1 MSIHKRIPA
10 LLLGVILLF
19 AGIPAGRISAQ
30 AADTTQQLNNIV
42 LFAQFPDADT
52 DNFMADKTD
61 TAIAIC
67 NDTSTPRSLTSYIDA
82 ISYGK
87 LHVNSYFPQ
96 LSDGV
101 IQPYVLQNSKAE
113 YTNYEQ
119 YAIEMVQNIRIP
131 DSIPLDG
138 NQDGMTDNITLVI
151 DGRAESMGDPLWA
164 KAFQVGG
171 LYLGDTPVGSIN
183 LMSSYTLL
191 SSTIFSG
198 VGTLCHEFL
207 HSIGYPDLYRKDSSS
222 GNPVGQWDL
231 MATNSIFLQYPLAY
245 QRYAVSGWLDA
256 KTITTAGTY
265 TLQPA
270 SSSTGDRLYLLKT
283 PFSDTEFFAVEY
295 RIPGKQYSEELDCKI
310 YGEGMVVYRV
320 NTAVQGNYRSDTD
333 GIYVF
338 RPDET
343 TLNAGGGDL
352 TRSCYGGKNAPDSIG
367 STDLESTF
375 ADGALVY
382 SDGTNS
388 GIALHDIQLNGDGTL
403 SFSADFA
410 DVSDRLLW
418 QNVDSVNF
426 PADQTGYDM
435 VTGDDGKL
443 YLLSANTDGATLYC
457 VENDTGKH
465 SADWL

>member
-1 MSIHKRIPA
+1 MLLLYTGSQTDACPFKNSLQVLAKKIRCEMIPQRIFSFFPLYLCQISHFFLQKCRKLWYNNYINGQLTLLDRSMTMSIHKRIPA

-283 PFSDTEFFAVEY
+283 PFQTRNFL
-295 RIPGKQYSEELDCKI
+295 RW
-310 YGEGMVVYRV
+310 
-320 NTAVQGNYRSDTD
+320 NTVFPESSTPKNWTARSTA
-333 GIYVF
+333 
-338 RPDET
+338 R
-343 TLNAGGGDL
+343 A
-352 TRSCYGGKNAPDSIG
+352 
-367 STDLESTF
+367 
-375 ADGALVY
+375 
-382 SDGTNS
+382 
-388 GIALHDIQLNGDGTL
+388 
-403 SFSADFA
+403 
-410 DVSDRLLW
+410 W
-418 QNVDSVNF
+418 
-426 PADQTGYDM
+426 
-435 VTGDDGKL
+435 
-443 YLLSANTDGATLYC
+443 
-457 VENDTGKH
+457 
-465 SADWL
+465 

>member
-19 AGIPAGRISAQ
+19 AGIPAGSISAQ

-87 LHVNSYFPQ
+87 LHVTSYFPQ

-101 IQPYVLQNSKAE
+101 IQPYILQNSKAE

-270 SSSTGDRLYLLKT
+270 SSHHR
-283 PFSDTEFFAVEY
+283 
-295 RIPGKQYSEELDCKI
+295 
-310 YGEGMVVYRV
+310 
-320 NTAVQGNYRSDTD
+320 RSALSAENA
-333 GIYVF
+333 VF
-338 RPDET
+338 RRGIFC
-343 TLNAGGGDL
+343 GGIPYSRKAVLRRTGLQDL
-352 TRSCYGGKNAPDSIG
+352 RRGHGSLSCQHCRTG
-367 STDLESTF
+367 
-375 ADGALVY
+375 
-382 SDGTNS
+382 
-388 GIALHDIQLNGDGTL
+388 QL
-403 SFSADFA
+403 S
-410 DVSDRLLW
+410 
-418 QNVDSVNF
+418 
-426 PADQTGYDM
+426 
-435 VTGDDGKL
+435 K
-443 YLLSANTDGATLYC
+443 
-457 VENDTGKH
+457 
-465 SADWL
+465 

>member
-19 AGIPAGRISAQ
+19 AGIPAGSISAQ

-87 LHVNSYFPQ
+87 LHVTSYFPQ
-96 LSDGV
+96 LADGV
-101 IQPYVLQNSKAE
+101 IQPYILQNSKAE

-119 YAIEMVQNIRIP
+119 YAIEMVQNIQIP

-191 SSTIFSG
+191 SAAWEHSAMSSCTVSVIPTST
-198 VGTLCHEFL
+198 
-207 HSIGYPDLYRKDSSS
+207 
-222 GNPVGQWDL
+222 
-231 MATNSIFLQYPLAY
+231 
-245 QRYAVSGWLDA
+245 A
-256 KTITTAGTY
+256 KTVLPATLWDSGILWQPTPSFCNTLSPISVTRFPAGWTRKR
-265 TLQPA
+265 LPLPA
-270 SSSTGDRLYLLKT
+270 PTH
-283 PFSDTEFFAVEY
+283 
-295 RIPGKQYSEELDCKI
+295 YSRHLP
-310 YGEGMVVYRV
+310 
-320 NTAVQGNYRSDTD
+320 AQ
-333 GIYVF
+333 
-338 RPDET
+338 
-343 TLNAGGGDL
+343 A
-352 TRSCYGGKNAPDSIG
+352 IG
-367 STDLESTF
+367 S
-375 ADGALVY
+375 
-382 SDGTNS
+382 
-388 GIALHDIQLNGDGTL
+388 I
-403 SFSADFA
+403 
-410 DVSDRLLW
+410 
-418 QNVDSVNF
+418 
-426 PADQTGYDM
+426 
-435 VTGDDGKL
+435 
-443 YLLSANTDGATLYC
+443 C
-457 VENDTGKH
+457 
-465 SADWL
+465 

>member
-1 MSIHKRIPA
+1 MLLLYTGSQTDACPFKNSLQVLAKKIRCEMIPQRIFSFFPLYLCQISHFFLQKCRKLWYNNYINGQLTLLDRSMTMSIHKRIPA

-151 DGRAESMGDPLWA
+151 D
-164 KAFQVGG
+164 
-171 LYLGDTPVGSIN
+171 
-183 LMSSYTLL
+183 
-191 SSTIFSG
+191 
-198 VGTLCHEFL
+198 
-207 HSIGYPDLYRKDSSS
+207 
-222 GNPVGQWDL
+222 
-231 MATNSIFLQYPLAY
+231 
-245 QRYAVSGWLDA
+245 
-256 KTITTAGTY
+256 
-265 TLQPA
+265 
-270 SSSTGDRLYLLKT
+270 
-283 PFSDTEFFAVEY
+283 
-295 RIPGKQYSEELDCKI
+295 
-310 YGEGMVVYRV
+310 
-320 NTAVQGNYRSDTD
+320 
-333 GIYVF
+333 
-338 RPDET
+338 
-343 TLNAGGGDL
+343 
-352 TRSCYGGKNAPDSIG
+352 
-367 STDLESTF
+367 
-375 ADGALVY
+375 
-382 SDGTNS
+382 
-388 GIALHDIQLNGDGTL
+388 
-403 SFSADFA
+403 
-410 DVSDRLLW
+410 
-418 QNVDSVNF
+418 
-426 PADQTGYDM
+426 
-435 VTGDDGKL
+435 
-443 YLLSANTDGATLYC
+443 
-457 VENDTGKH
+457 
-465 SADWL
+465 